1 MQPRTLPIVL
11 GGSWQNDWAATSVSS
26 QSIWLMEVVKDN
38 DWYLLSSLW
47 WTFHVEL
54 QSLYTLPSN
63 WFTLIKLPRYRTVF
77 RIWRQQMTEDSFYKI
92 AFYNRNV
99 VCLIVSRLSLA
110 PQITRW
116 AAGRLKVEKV
126 LSLVWDRCRRPCHV
140 RDVVVVAAAGHHQH
154 LQHQLVQCRFLWVE
168 FACRQPSAQSRRGF
182 SIFSYFV
189 FCVDNGTA
197 CRPHRPS

>member
-116 AAGRLKVEKV
+116 AAGRVKVEKV
-126 LSLVWDRCRRPCHV
+126 LSLVWDVGGLVMYEMLLLLLLQATTNTCSTNWCSAGSCGLSLHAGSRAHR
-140 RDVVVVAAAGHHQH
+140 VVGDFPYS
-154 LQHQLVQCRFLWVE
+154 LIL
-168 FACRQPSAQSRRGF
+168 
-182 SIFSYFV
+182 YFV
-189 FCVDNGTA
+189 
-197 CRPHRPS
+197 